1 MVKLGNKRPT
11 SHQPFKVQ
19 SDAVLR
25 MNSLGTWNNSTVL
38 FRSMGHQ
45 KGRKP
50 ARGKELLASV
60 VMTSLDAQGKRHC
73 EDLESGELNCGS
85 HVGALSDPDPSTQV
99 TGTIGS

>member
-85 HVGALSDPDPSTQV
+85 HVGALSDPSTQV
-99 TGTIGS
+99 TGIIGS